1 MRLGLALAAVVL
13 TACSGPPSERP
24 SSMMPSAGPAG
35 DGVLRILF
43 LGNSHTANHDVPG
56 TVARLLR
63 KARPGAR
70 VEVEREPTYLHLQER
85 STHEPTLRLID
96 SRAWD
101 YVVLQAQDYSLSGQ
115 YDYPTSGAIEL
126 ASRVRAAGAE
136 PVLFAEW
143 PRRGIDETD
152 RILRVY
158 GTVAAFGEACLPPV
172 PEAFDDAGSV
182 HGVELLAA
190 DGNHSSSDGAALAAA
205 VIAGSLAGEPVP
217 FDRRLDDAAARALT
231 DVAADRRCPVQADW

>member
-1 MRLGLALAAVVL
+1 VLVAAVVL
-13 TACSGPPSERP
+13 TACSGAPAARPAAPSE
-24 SSMMPSAGPAG
+24 SAGPAG

-43 LGNSHTANHDVPG
+43 VGNSHTANHDVPG

-63 KARPGAR
+63 QARPGAR

-126 ASRVRAAGAE
+126 AERVHAAGAE

-143 PRRGIDETD
+143 ARRGIDETD

-158 GTVAAFGEACLPPV
+158 GTVAAFGKACLPPV
-172 PEAFDDAGSV
+172 PEAFDLV
-182 HGVELLAA
+182 HGVELLAP
-190 DGNHSSSDGAALAAA
+190 DGNHSSEAGAALAAA
-205 VIAGSLAGEPVP
+205 VIAGSIVGEPVP
-217 FDRRLDDAAARALT
+217 VDPRLDGAATRALSEV
-231 DVAADRRCPVQADW
+231 DAGRRCPVQPEW